1 MVKGSIFFSLR
12 NLINDQKGCATK
24 ITAYYK
30 SLGITSGTGNT
41 TSGNI
46 NNGITNNNTN
56 NIGSSSNNNSNV
68 GTSTNSALSS
78 NIGKQATVNASMLNI
93 RSGARVDREIVTK
106 VQKGTSVTILSTLGD
121 WYKVR
126 LSSGVVG
133 WANATYLQVQQ
144 VSVSPDNTVTNSQ
157 TNTTTYPCQGTVT
170 ASSLNVR
177 SGARVDRELI
187 TKLSQG
193 TTVTVL
199 SKLGDWYKIKMADQ
213 KIGWVNGA
221 YIKLG

>member
-1 MVKGSIFFSLR
+1 MP
-12 NLINDQKGCATK
+12 NCGCFLPLSK
-24 ITAYYK
+24 ICF
-30 SLGITSGTGNT
+30 
-41 TSGNI
+41 
-46 NNGITNNNTN
+46 
-56 NIGSSSNNNSNV
+56 
-68 GTSTNSALSS
+68 
-78 NIGKQATVNASMLNI
+78 
-93 RSGARVDREIVTK
+93 RR
-106 VQKGTSVTILSTLGD
+106 
-121 WYKVR
+121 
-126 LSSGVVG
+126 
-133 WANATYLQVQQ
+133 
-144 VSVSPDNTVTNSQ
+144 
-157 TNTTTYPCQGTVT
+157 VT